1 MGLFFPMDDE
11 HLPPGRRKGF
21 ARYREILGR
30 DFKQFYLTN
39 LLALASFIPLGLG
52 VGYAVLSSS
61 VLVLIPVSV
70 VGGMIAG
77 QGLAAMYDLILRRMR
92 DVMDD
97 WWVSFKR
104 SLRQN
109 WRAALL
115 PGALEGLF
123 LGFLAFAGALIWWGG
138 TLTLGTALLLCAAI
152 VIFCMIFS
160 IWWPQVVLF
169 EQKTAIRL
177 KNCALFILQNF
188 PRVLGAAALQGG
200 FWLLMFLLLPWSGF
214 AVPVLGVW
222 YILFLAVFLLYDRLN
237 EAFKIEEQIGQKFPE
252 QAPGYDDGG
261 EEE

>member
-1 MGLFFPMDDE
+1 MGLFFPMDDDK
-11 HLPPGRRKGF
+11 LPPGRRKGF

-39 LLALASFIPLGLG
+39 LLTLASFIPLGLG
-52 VGYAVLSSS
+52 VGYAVLSQSI
-61 VLVLIPVSV
+61 LVLIPASLI
-70 VGGMIAG
+70 GGMIAG

-97 WWVSFKR
+97 WWTSFTR

-123 LGFLAFAGALIWWGG
+123 LGFLVFSGALIWWGG
-138 TLTLGTALLLCAAI
+138 TLTLGTAAILCASV

-160 IWWPQVVLF
+160 VWWPQVVLF
-169 EQKTAIRL
+169 EQRTLVRL
-177 KNCALFILQNF
+177 KNCALFCLQYF
-188 PRVLGAAALQGG
+188 PQVLKAAAVQAG
-200 FWLLMFLLLPWSGF
+200 FWILMFLLLPWSGF

-222 YILFLAVFLLYDRLN
+222 YILFLAIFLLYDKLN
-237 EAFKIEEQIGQKFPE
+237 EAFRIEEQIGAQFPE
-252 QAPGYDDGG
+252 QIPIYDDET
-261 EEE
+261 EE